1 MNQKIINIVLVGAV
15 IVLGI
20 VGYLAWVKKSEPVS
34 PDQVSQ
40 TFDWITY
47 TNNDVGFEFKYP
59 PNLILGE
66 TQGEVTLSHSIPYE
80 NSGDCDMEGG
90 TKVYKTL
97 NDFGLSFEIVKGK
110 AGPVGWE
117 EGQFDGPYNLNQLKG
132 NWAFEGLEGCGYTGY
147 YFPLENGT
155 TLVVKKDSI
164 QALQGYSWN
173 TNEILKI
180 PNVINLEEN
189 EEIFK
194 QILSTF
200 KFTK

>member
-117 EGQFDGPYNLNQLKG
+117 
-132 NWAFEGLEGCGYTGY
+132 
-147 YFPLENGT
+147 
-155 TLVVKKDSI
+155 
-164 QALQGYSWN
+164 
-173 TNEILKI
+173 
-180 PNVINLEEN
+180 
-189 EEIFK
+189 
-194 QILSTF
+194 
-200 KFTK
+200 